1 MRCLSFLLFFVLLG
15 SSVYAQN
22 KEVDSLYLEDQFYVG
37 VTYNTFADKPA
48 NLDQR
53 NLPYGLQ
60 LGFIKDLPINKN
72 RTVGFGLG
80 LGYAVN
86 NYYSNLV
93 ASKQDNTISYVLV
106 DDDFD
111 YTRSKIETHLIEM
124 PIEFRWRRSTPTK
137 YKFFRIYAGAKLGYV
152 FSAKS
157 KFVSDDLKDVF
168 KNTDV
173 SNFRYGLQF
182 NIGYNTWNI
191 HVYYGLNSLL
201 DNAYVGDEQLNMKP
215 IRIGFNFYIL

>member
-1 MRCLSFLLFFVLLG
+1 
-15 SSVYAQN
+15 
-22 KEVDSLYLEDQFYVG
+22 
-37 VTYNTFADKPA
+37 
-48 NLDQR
+48 
-53 NLPYGLQ
+53 
-60 LGFIKDLPINKN
+60 
-72 RTVGFGLG
+72 G

-93 ASKQDNTISYVLV
+93 ASKQHNTISYVLV

-201 DNAYVGDEQLNMKP
+201 DNGYVGGEQLNMKP
-215 IRIGFNFYIL
+215 IRVGFNFYIL

>member
-1 MRCLSFLLFFVLLG
+1 MSRLFFLFGLICF
-15 SSVYAQN
+15 SLSAQN
-22 KEVDSLYLEDQFYVG
+22 TTVDSLYLEDQFYIG
-37 VTYNTFADKPA
+37 FTYNTFGNKPS
-48 NLDQR
+48 NLTQR

-72 RTVGFGLG
+72 RTVGFGWG
-80 LGYAVN
+80 LGYALN
-86 NYYSNLV
+86 NYYSNIV
-93 ASKQDNTISYVLV
+93 ASKQDNTISYTFV

-137 YKFFRIYAGAKLGYV
+137 YKFFRVYAGAKLGYV
-152 FSAKS
+152 FSARS
-157 KFVSDDLKDVF
+157 KFVSDDYKEVF
-168 KNTDV
+168 SNTDV
-173 SNFRYGLQF
+173 VNFRYGLQF

-201 DNAYVGDEQLNMKP
+201 DSAYVGDEQLSMKP
-215 IRIGFNFYIL
+215 IRVGFNFYIL

>member
-1 MRCLSFLLFFVLLG
+1 MRRLSFLLFSVLLG
-15 SSVYAQN
+15 GSMYAQN

-37 VTYNTFADKPA
+37 VTYNTFGDKPA

-72 RTVGFGLG
+72 RTVGFAVG
-80 LGYAVN
+80 LGYAVH

-93 ASKQDNTISYVLV
+93 ASKQNNNISYTLV

-157 KFVSDDLKDVF
+157 KFISDDLKDVF

-173 SNFRYGLQF
+173 SSFRYGLQF

-201 DNAYVGDEQLNMKP
+201 DDAYVGDEQLNMKP
-215 IRIGFNFYIL
+215 IRVGFNFYIL